1 MENGKIPGF
10 FRKID
15 KAGSEALRREKD
27 TLEQLMAE
35 AYGFYRQRDFRSM
48 IVRERKR
55 TERSG
60 KPFVLMLLDLTAALE
75 HLEGSRE
82 HISDRIAIHKMV
94 ETLSEVTRDIDVRGW
109 YEQGRVVG
117 IIFTETPAQNRDTV
131 LEKVKKYVRDVLGDE
146 RMDRVSF
153 GLYCFPQNQDC
164 GNVQKVEGDM
174 EQTARFY
181 PETDNSSF
189 SVRASLFLKRA
200 VDILGSIGCFILF
213 LPVFLIVPVLI
224 KMDSR
229 GPVFFRQERIG
240 LNGRKF
246 ILYKFRSMRIDGD
259 DSIHREYVRRLI
271 QEGGT
276 SQSQQDEIYKITDD
290 PRVTA
295 VGRFLR
301 RTSLDEI
308 PQFINVL
315 LGDMSLVGPRPAIP
329 YEIEDYRM
337 WHRLRLLETKPG
349 ITGIWQV
356 EGRSRT
362 NFDTMVR
369 MDLKYGRTR
378 NILLD
383 LKLIFRT
390 PMALVNAKGAY

>member
-10 FRKID
+10 FRNIN
-15 KAGSEALRREKD
+15 KAGTEALRKEKD

-35 AYGFYRQRDFRSM
+35 TYGFYRQKDFRSM

-75 HLEGSRE
+75 HLEGSKE

-109 YEQGRVVG
+109 YEQGRTVG
-117 IIFTETPAQNRDTV
+117 IIFTETPAQNRDVV
-131 LEKVKKYVRDVLGDE
+131 LGKVRGYVSDVLGDE
-146 RMDRVSF
+146 RMNRVSF
-153 GLYCFPQNQDC
+153 SLYCFPRDQDL
-164 GNVQKVEGDM
+164 GDAGKAQENL
-174 EQTARFY
+174 EQMVKFY
-181 PETDNSSF
+181 PETDNSSL
-189 SVRASLFLKRA
+189 SVRVSLFLKRT
-200 VDILGSIGCFILF
+200 VDILGTIGCFILF
-213 LPVFLIVPVLI
+213 LPVFLIVPLLI
-224 KMDSR
+224 KLDSR

-259 DSIHREYVRRLI
+259 DSIHREYVRKLI
-271 QEGGT
+271 QEGGDSE
-276 SQSQQDEIYKITDD
+276 SQKEEVYKITDD
-290 PRVTA
+290 PRVTP

-315 LGDMSLVGPRPAIP
+315 LGNMSLVGPRPAIP
-329 YEIEDYRM
+329 YEIEDYHI

-369 MDLKYGRTR
+369 MDLMYGRTR
-378 NILLD
+378 NVLLD

-390 PMALVNAKGAY
+390 PLALVNAKGAY